1 VRDALGSVQSV
12 LVLGGGSDIGLAI
25 VRALVADRT
34 RTVVLAARDP
44 EALSQNCDE
53 LRAAGAQAEAVTFDA
68 ADTDAHAGL
77 IGEVFERHDDI
88 DLVVVTFGV
97 LGSQAE
103 LLEDPAAAAASVHV
117 NFTGATAAL
126 LAVASR
132 MRRQGHGTIVV
143 LSSVAGERARR
154 SNFVYG
160 SAKAG
165 LDAFA
170 QGLADELA
178 SSGID
183 VIVVRPGMVRTK
195 MTEGMETVPLTT
207 TPEAVAEDVVAAI
220 RRGGSR
226 TVWSPP
232 ALRYVMAVLRLLPR
246 PVFRRLDL

>member
-1 VRDALGSVQSV
+1 MKDGLGSVQSV
-12 LVLGGGSDIGLAI
+12 LVLGGGSDIGRAI
-25 VRALVADRT
+25 ARELVADRT
-34 RTVVLAARDP
+34 DKVVLAARDP
-44 EALSQNCDE
+44 ESLSETSEE
-53 LRAAGAQAEAVTFDA
+53 LRAAGAQVEAVAFDA
-68 ADTDAHAGL
+68 ADTAAHPAL
-77 IGEVFERHDDI
+77 IDTLFDENGDI
-88 DLVVVTFGV
+88 DLVLVTFGV
-97 LGSQAE
+97 LGKQPE
-103 LLEDPAAAAASVHV
+103 LLGDPAAAAASVHV

-126 LAVASR
+126 LAVANQ

-178 SSGID
+178 PSGID
-183 VIVVRPGMVRTK
+183 VVIVRPGMVRTK
-195 MTEGMETVPLTT
+195 MTEGMDPVPLTT
-207 TPEAVAEDVVAAI
+207 TPDAVARDVIRAI

-232 ALRYVMAVLRLLPR
+232 ALRYVMAALRLVPR
-246 PVFRRLDL
+246 PLFRRLDL

>member
-1 VRDALGSVQSV
+1 VKDALGSVQSV
-12 LVLGGGSDIGLAI
+12 LVLGGNSDIGLAI
-25 VRALVADRT
+25 VSALVSDRT
-34 RTVVLAARDP
+34 RKVVLAARDP
-44 EALSQNCDE
+44 DALAQTCEE
-53 LRAAGAQAEAVTFDA
+53 LGAAGAEARAVPFDA
-68 ADTDAHAGL
+68 VDTAAHQAL
-77 IGEVFERHDDI
+77 IDSVFDEHGDI
-88 DLVVVTFGV
+88 DLVLVAFGV
-97 LGSQAE
+97 LGSQPE
-103 LLEDPAAAAASVHV
+103 LLEDPAAAAASVQV

-126 LAVASR
+126 LSVASR

-178 SSGID
+178 PSGID

-195 MTEGMETVPLTT
+195 MTEGMDTVPLTT

-232 ALRYVMAVLRLLPR
+232 ALRYVMTVLRLLPR

>member
-1 VRDALGSVQSV
+1 MRDALGSVQSV
-12 LVLGGGSDIGLAI
+12 LVLGGGSDIGRAI

-34 RTVVLAARDP
+34 RTVILAARDP
-44 EALSQNCDE
+44 DALAETCEE
-53 LRAAGAQAEAVTFDA
+53 LRTAGAQAETVAFDA
-68 ADTDAHAGL
+68 VDTAAHPDL
-77 IGEVFERHDDI
+77 IDRVFDSQGDI
-88 DLVVVTFGV
+88 DLALVAFGV
-97 LGSQAE
+97 LGSQPE
-103 LLEDPAAAAASVHV
+103 FLGDPASAAASVHV

-178 SSGID
+178 PSGID

-195 MTEGMETVPLTT
+195 MTEGMDAVPLTT

-232 ALRYVMAVLRLLPR
+232 ALRYVMTVLRLLPR
-246 PVFRRLDL
+246 PLFRRLDL

>member
-1 VRDALGSVQSV
+1 VKDALGSVQSV

-25 VRALVADRT
+25 VRALVSDRT
-34 RTVVLAARDP
+34 RKVVLAARDP
-44 EALSQNCDE
+44 DALAGTCEE
-53 LRAAGAQAEAVTFDA
+53 LTAAGAQAEAIAFEA
-68 ADTDAHAGL
+68 ADTAAHPEL
-77 IGEVFERHDDI
+77 IDSVFDRHGDI
-88 DLVVVTFGV
+88 DLVLVAFGV
-97 LGSQAE
+97 LGSQPD
-103 LLEDPAAAAASVHV
+103 LLDDPAAAAESVHV
-117 NFTGATAAL
+117 NFTGATALL
-126 LAVASR
+126 LAVAKR

-178 SSGID
+178 PSGVD

-195 MTEGMETVPLTT
+195 MTEGMDAVPLTT
-207 TPEAVAEDVVAAI
+207 TPEAVAEDVVAAL

-226 TVWSPP
+226 TIWSPAP
-232 ALRYVMAVLRLLPR
+232 LRYVMAALRMLPR
-246 PVFRRLDL
+246 PIFRRLDL

>member
-1 VRDALGSVQSV
+1 MKDALGSVQSV
-12 LVLGGGSDIGLAI
+12 LVLGGSSDIGGAI
-25 VRALVADRT
+25 VRLLVADRT
-34 RTVVLAARDP
+34 RKVILAARDP
-44 EALSQNCDE
+44 DALGSVSGE
-53 LRAAGAQAEAVTFDA
+53 LRAAGAQVESVPFDA
-68 ADTDAHAGL
+68 AETAAHAAL
-77 IGEVFERHDDI
+77 IDSVFDEHGDI
-88 DLVVVTFGV
+88 DLVLVSFGV
-97 LGSQAE
+97 LGKQAE
-103 LLEDPAAAAASVHV
+103 LLEDPAAAAESVQV

-126 LAVASR
+126 LEVARR

-178 SSGID
+178 PAGID

-195 MTEGMETVPLTT
+195 MTAGMEPVPLTT
-207 TPEAVAEDVVAAI
+207 TAEAVAEDVVAAI
-220 RRGGSR
+220 RKGGSR

-232 ALRYVMAVLRLLPR
+232 ALRYVMVALRLLPR
-246 PVFRRLDL
+246 PIFRRLDL

>member
-1 VRDALGSVQSV
+1 
-12 LVLGGGSDIGLAI
+12 
-25 VRALVADRT
+25 VADRT
-34 RTVVLAARDP
+34 RQVVLAARDP
-44 EALSQNCDE
+44 SALQATCEE
-53 LRAAGAQAEAVTFDA
+53 LRAAGAQTETVAFDA
-68 ADTDAHAGL
+68 VDTAGHGEL
-77 IGEVFERHDDI
+77 IDRVFDDHGDI
-88 DLVVVTFGV
+88 DLALVTFGV
-97 LGSQAE
+97 LGNQPE
-103 LLEDPAAAAASVHV
+103 FLEDPASAAASVHV

-126 LAVASR
+126 LAVANR

-143 LSSVAGERARR
+143 MSSVAGERARR

-165 LDAFA
+165 LDAFS

-183 VIVVRPGMVRTK
+183 VVVVRPGMVHTK
-195 MTEGMETVPLTT
+195 MTAGMKAVPLTT

-232 ALRYVMAVLRLLPR
+232 ALRYVMAALRLLPR